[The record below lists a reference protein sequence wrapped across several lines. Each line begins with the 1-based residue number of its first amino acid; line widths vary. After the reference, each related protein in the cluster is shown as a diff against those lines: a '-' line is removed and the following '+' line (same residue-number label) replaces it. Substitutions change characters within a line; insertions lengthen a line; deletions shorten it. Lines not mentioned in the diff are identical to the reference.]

1 MKRRMIVACVAVLA
15 AAACSDRQGGV
26 AGPTGADEASPWVRP
41 PLIDGVTRDGGV
53 LVVRGAADPNAR
65 VVLRAPDAA
74 AVAASADGAGRFE
87 LRLPPLHGDVRFTPE
102 VQVGEDAAVSP
113 ETLVVIQGGAGPA
126 VLIAAGQPTVRLDG
140 AGALDAVD
148 SDGATLMASG
158 QAEGA
163 APVVTVNGVGV
174 PATAIGR
181 GRWRAV
187 TGQAGAATITV
198 NGKSVDY
205 PGAGDATGF
214 IIERAGQGW
223 RITWPVEPN
232 GHQSAWLPDRGG

>member
-1 MKRRMIVACVAVLA
+1 MKRQMIALTVAVLA
-15 AAACSDRQGGV
+15 ATGCSDQQGGV

-41 PLIDGVTRDGGV
+41 PVIDGVSWTGGV
-53 LVVRGAADPNAR
+53 LVVRGAAGPNAR
-65 VVLRAPDAA
+65 VVLRAVDAA

-87 LRLPPLHGDVRFTPE
+87 IRLPPQHGHVRLTPE

-113 ETLVVIQGGAGPA
+113 ETLVVIHGGAGPV
-126 VLIAAGQPTVRLDG
+126 VLIAAGQPTLRLDS

-158 QAEGA
+158 QTDKA
-163 APVVTVNGVGV
+163 APVVVINGTDMTV
-174 PATAIGR
+174 ASIGR

-187 TGQAGAATITV
+187 TGRADAATITV
-198 NGKSVDY
+198 NGRSFAY

-214 IIERAGQGW
+214 AIVRAGEGW
-223 RITWPVEPN
+223 RITWPVAPT
-232 GHQSAWLPDRGG
+232 GRQTAWLPDRAG

>member
-1 MKRRMIVACVAVLA
+1 MKRQMIAMTVAVLA
-15 AAACSDRQGGV
+15 AAGCSDQQGGV

-41 PLIDGVTRDGGV
+41 PLIDGVSWNGGV
-53 LVVRGAADPNAR
+53 LVVRGAAGPNAR
-65 VVLRAPDAA
+65 VVLRAVDAA

-87 LRLPPLHGDVRFTPE
+87 IRLPPLHGDVRLTPE

-113 ETLVVIQGGAGPA
+113 ETLVVIQGGAGPV
-126 VLIAAGQPTVRLDG
+126 VLIAAGQPTLRLNS
-140 AGALDAVD
+140 AGGLDAVD

-163 APVVTVNGVGV
+163 APAVTINGTDL
-174 PATAIGR
+174 TAVSIGR

-187 TGQAGAATITV
+187 TGRADAAAITV
-198 NGKSVDY
+198 DGKSFAY

-214 IIERAGQGW
+214 AIARAGQGW
-223 RITWPVEPN
+223 RITWPISPN
-232 GHQSAWLPDRGG
+232 GRQTAWLPDRGG

>member
-15 AAACSDRQGGV
+15 AAACSDPRGGV

-41 PLIDGVTRDGGV
+41 PLIDGVARDGGV
-53 LVVRGAADPNAR
+53 LVVRGAAGPNAR
-65 VVLRAPDAA
+65 VVLRAPGAA

-113 ETLVVIQGGAGPA
+113 ETLVVIQGGAGPV

-140 AGALDAVD
+140 AGGLDAVD

-158 QAEGA
+158 RTDGA
-163 APVVTVNGVGV
+163 APVVTINGVS
-174 PATAIGR
+174 ATAAPIGR
-181 GRWRAV
+181 GGWRAM
-187 TGQAGAATITV
+187 AGPIGATTITV
-198 NGKSVDY
+198 DGRSFDY
-205 PGAGDATGF
+205 PGPGGAAGF
-214 IIERAGQGW
+214 SIERAGQGW
-223 RITWPVEPN
+223 RVSWPVAPN
-232 GHQSAWLPDRGG
+232 GRQAAWLPDQAN